1 MIDRDGFCVNEF
13 SRTTVEVL
21 ENHLWV
27 WIGNKSFTAEL
38 LGHVEYVV
46 DLNDAKMR
54 IQTLQ
59 PWNVGQNVA
68 APSDVTFSG
77 AELEFS
83 GGRSIAFV
91 IDGDVVDTV
100 VRTAAEFP
108 NVVGDLDG
116 EAVVKISGHH
126 EYFFA

>member
-1 MIDRDGFCVNEF
+1 MIDGDEFCVNEF
-13 SRTTVEVL
+13 PRTTVEVL

-38 LGHVEYVV
+38 LGHVEYFV
-46 DLNDAKMR
+46 DLNDAKIP

-59 PWNVGQNVA
+59 PWNVGQNVG

-77 AELEFS
+77 AEPEFS
-83 GGRSIAFV
+83 GGRSIAFI

-100 VRTAAEFP
+100 MRIAAEFP
-108 NVVGDLDG
+108 NVASDLDG

>member
-1 MIDRDGFCVNEF
+1 MIDGDGFCVNEF
-13 SRTTVEVL
+13 SGTNVEVL

-27 WIGNKSFTAEL
+27 WIGNESFTAEL
-38 LGHVEYVV
+38 LGHIEYVV

-59 PWNVGQNVA
+59 PWNIGQNVA
-68 APSDVTFSG
+68 VPSNVTFSR

-83 GGRSIAFV
+83 GGRSIAFI

-108 NVVGDLDG
+108 NLASDLDG